1 MMSNALV
8 LILIAITLVTS
19 IYVARSLRIIGSKVT
34 EVLVQ
39 GRALEKKLATSQK
52 VLHQDSGALL
62 AKMNLLNLQIPGI
75 AEKDFNFILSLTSHP
90 ARFDALALA
99 LPELKKQV
107 LQPSE
112 IIVNIAHGDLNQLP
126 QSIRDL
132 AATGYI
138 VFNECADLGPG
149 KKLIPTIQL
158 YPNLPI
164 IVLDDDLIL
173 TPDLTLQL
181 MLEHHLY
188 PDSIIASRVH
198 RVTYASDGS
207 LEPFSAWE
215 KASDALAGPS
225 FDLLATSGA
234 GTLFPAGSLHPEA
247 LDEARYVELAF
258 HTDDLWWYFQG
269 RRNGTSVR
277 RLPGYRSLDFIPET
291 QEVGLW
297 QTGNKDR
304 NDINLKKLVDE
315 IGVHD
320 GN

>member
-1 MMSNALV
+1 MNTSLLV
-8 LILIAITLVTS
+8 L
-19 IYVARSLRIIGSKVT
+19 VALSVAALTFYSVRSLRTIGSKVT

-39 GRALEKKLATSQK
+39 GRVLEKKIASSEK
-52 VLHQDSGALL
+52 KLHADSGAVL
-62 AKMNLLNLQIPGI
+62 AKLNLLNLQIPGM
-75 AEKDFNFILSLTSHP
+75 AEKDFNYILSLTSHP

-107 LQPSE
+107 LQPTE
-112 IIVNIAHGDLNQLP
+112 IILNIAHQDMNQLP
-126 QSIRDL
+126 QSVRDL
-132 AATGYI
+132 AASGCI
-138 VFNECADLGPG
+138 IINECADLGPG
-149 KKLIPTIQL
+149 KKLIPTL
-158 YPNLPI
+158 KRYPGVPVI
-164 IVLDDDLIL
+164 AIDDDLLL

-188 PDSIIASRVH
+188 PGSIIASRVH
-198 RVTYASDGS
+198 RVTYAQDGL

-215 KASDALAGPS
+215 KASDSLLGPS
-225 FDLLATSGA
+225 FDLMATSGA
-234 GTLFPAGSLHPEA
+234 GTLFPAGALHADA
-247 LDEARYVELAF
+247 LDEARYCELAF

-269 RRNGTSVR
+269 RRNGTPVR
-277 RLPGYRSLDFIPET
+277 RLPGHRALEFIPET

-304 NDINLKKLVDE
+304 NDVNFAKLVQE

>member
-52 VLHQDSGALL
+52 DLHQDSGALL

-198 RVTYASDGS
+198 RVTYTSDGS

>member
-1 MMSNALV
+1 MVNSLIIL
-8 LILIAITLVTS
+8 LILISLAIS
-19 IYVARSLRIIGSKVT
+19 IYAVRSLRTIGRKMT
-34 EVLVQ
+34 EVLAKE
-39 GRALEKKLATSQK
+39 RALEKKIAASQK
-52 VLHQDSGALL
+52 TLHQDNGVLL
-62 AKMNLLNLQIPGI
+62 AKLNLLNLQIPGV
-75 AEKDFNFILSLTSHP
+75 ADKDFNFILSLTSHP

-99 LPELKKQV
+99 LPELKRQV
-107 LQPSE
+107 LQPRE
-112 IIVNIAHGDLNQLP
+112 IILNIAQSDIAQLP
-126 QSIRDL
+126 QSIREL
-132 AATGYI
+132 AAIGEI
-138 VFNECADLGPG
+138 VINECADLGPG
-149 KKLIPTIQL
+149 KKLIPTLKL
-158 YPNLPI
+158 YPSMPI
-164 IVLDDDLIL
+164 IVVDDDLIL

-198 RVTYASDGS
+198 RVTYAPDGS

-215 KASDALAGPS
+215 KGFDGPLPPS

-234 GTLFPAGSLHPEA
+234 GTLFPAGSLHPDA
-247 LDEARYVELAF
+247 LDEARYIELAF

-269 RRNGTSVR
+269 RRNGTTVR
-277 RLPGYRSLDFIPET
+277 RLPGHRSLDFIPET

-297 QTGNKDR
+297 QTGNKNR

>member
-1 MMSNALV
+1 MSNAL
-8 LILIAITLVTS
+8 LLLLIAIILATS
-19 IYVARSLRIIGSKVT
+19 LYIIRSLRTIGSKLT
-34 EVLVQ
+34 EVLAQ
-39 GRALEKKLATSQK
+39 GRNLEKKIAHSQK
-52 VLHQDSGALL
+52 LLHQDSGALL
-62 AKMNLLNLQIPGI
+62 AKLNLLNLQIPGV
-75 AEKDFNFILSLTSHP
+75 AEKDFNYILSLTSHP

-107 LQPSE
+107 LQPTE
-112 IIVNIAHGDLNQLP
+112 IIVNIAHSDMAQLP

-138 VFNECADLGPG
+138 VINECADLGPG
-149 KKLIPTIQL
+149 KKLIPTVKL
-158 YPNLPI
+158 YPGMPI
-164 IVLDDDLIL
+164 IVVDDDLIL

-198 RVTYASDGS
+198 RVSYASDGS

-215 KASDALAGPS
+215 KASDALSGPS

-234 GTLFPAGSLHPEA
+234 GTLFPAGSLHADA
-247 LDEARYVELAF
+247 LDESRYVELAF

-277 RLPGYRSLDFIPET
+277 RLPGYRALEFIPET

-304 NDINLKKLVDE
+304 NDINFKKLVDE

-320 GN
+320 GNK

>member
-1 MMSNALV
+1 MNNLLLLLTFFVV
-8 LILIAITLVTS
+8 LISSGYS
-19 IYVARSLRIIGSKVT
+19 IRTLRIIGRKVS
-34 EVLVQ
+34 EIRNAQ
-39 GRALEKKLATSQK
+39 RELEKSQRAVAK
-52 VLHQDSGALL
+52 SDRQGSGVIL

-107 LQPSE
+107 LQPTE
-112 IIVNIAHGDLNQLP
+112 IILNIAHDDMKQLP

-138 VFNECADLGPG
+138 VINECADLGPG
-149 KKLIPTIQL
+149 KKLIPTLKL
-158 YPNLPI
+158 YPGMPI
-164 IVLDDDLIL
+164 IVIDDDLIL

-181 MLEHHLY
+181 MLEHRLY

-215 KASDALAGPS
+215 KASDALSGPT

-247 LDEARYVELAF
+247 LDEARYIELAF

-269 RRNGTSVR
+269 RRIGTAVR

-304 NDINLKKLVDE
+304 NDINFKKLVDE

-320 GN
+320 GK

>member
-1 MMSNALV
+1 MSNAL
-8 LILIAITLVTS
+8 LLLLIAITFVTS
-19 IYVARSLRIIGSKVT
+19 LYIIRSLRTIGSKLT

-39 GRALEKKLATSQK
+39 GRTLEKKIAQSQK
-52 VLHQDSGALL
+52 ALHQDSGALL
-62 AKMNLLNLQIPGI
+62 AKMNLLNLQVPGI
-75 AEKDFNFILSLTSHP
+75 AEKDFNYILSLTSHP

-99 LPELKKQV
+99 LPELKKQL
-107 LQPSE
+107 LQPTE
-112 IIVNIAHGDLNQLP
+112 IIVNIARSDIAQLP
-126 QSIRDL
+126 QSVRDL

-138 VFNECADLGPG
+138 VINECADLGPG
-149 KKLIPTIQL
+149 KKLIPTVKL
-158 YPNLPI
+158 YPGMPI
-164 IVLDDDLIL
+164 IVIDDDLIL

-188 PDSIIASRVH
+188 SDSIIASRVH
-198 RVTYASDGS
+198 RVTYAPDGS

-215 KASDALAGPS
+215 KASDALPGPS

-234 GTLFPAGSLHPEA
+234 GTLFPAGSLHPDA

-269 RRNGTSVR
+269 RRNGTTVR
-277 RLPGYRSLDFIPET
+277 RLPGYRSLEFIPET

-304 NDINLKKLVDE
+304 NDINFKKLVDE

-320 GN
+320 GNK

>member
-1 MMSNALV
+1 MSNAL
-8 LILIAITLVTS
+8 LIIFLAVTSLIS
-19 IYVARSLRIIGSKVT
+19 IYVVRSLRTIGSKVT
-34 EVLVQ
+34 EVLDQ
-39 GRALEKKLATSQK
+39 GRALEKKLNQSQK
-52 VLHQDSGALL
+52 LLHQDSGALL
-62 AKMNLLNLQIPGI
+62 GKLNLLNLQIPGM
-75 AEKDFNFILSLTSHP
+75 AGRDFNFILSLTSHP

-107 LQPSE
+107 LQPTE
-112 IIVNIAHGDLNQLP
+112 IIVNIAHADINQLP

-138 VFNECADLGPG
+138 IINECADLGPG
-149 KKLIPTIQL
+149 KKLIPTRKL
-158 YPNLPI
+158 YPGMPI
-164 IVLDDDLIL
+164 IVVDDDLIL
-173 TPDLTLQL
+173 APDLTLQL
-181 MLEHHLY
+181 MLEHHLF

-198 RVTYASDGS
+198 RVSYAPDGS

-215 KASDALAGPS
+215 KGSDALLGPS

-269 RRNGTSVR
+269 RRNGTAVR
-277 RLPGYRSLDFIPET
+277 RLSGYRTLDFIPET
-291 QEVGLW
+291 QAAGLW
-297 QTGNKDR
+297 HTGNKDR
-304 NDINLKKLVDE
+304 NDINFKKLVDE

>member
-1 MMSNALV
+1 MSNS
-8 LILIAITLVTS
+8 LILSLIAITLVIS
-19 IYVARSLRIIGSKVT
+19 IYVIRSLRTIGSKIT

-39 GRALEKKLATSQK
+39 GRALDKKIATSQK
-52 VLHQDSGALL
+52 VLHQDSGVLL

-107 LQPSE
+107 LQPTE
-112 IIVNIAHGDLNQLP
+112 IIVNIAHDDMKQLP
-126 QSIRDL
+126 QSVRDL

-138 VFNECADLGPG
+138 VINESADLGPG
-149 KKLIPTIQL
+149 KKLIPAVKL
-158 YPNLPI
+158 YPTLPI
-164 IVLDDDLIL
+164 IVVDDDLIL

-188 PDSIIASRVH
+188 PDSIIASRTH
-198 RVTYASDGS
+198 HVTYAPDGS

-215 KASDALAGPS
+215 KGADGLAGPS
-225 FDLLATSGA
+225 FDLMATSGA
-234 GTLFPAGSLHPEA
+234 GTLFPARSLHPEA
-247 LDEARYVELAF
+247 FDEARYVELAF

-291 QEVGLW
+291 QDVGLW
-297 QTGNKDR
+297 KTGNKDR
-304 NDINLKKLVDE
+304 NDINFKKLVDE

-320 GN
+320 GNK

>member
-1 MMSNALV
+1 MSNTLI

-39 GRALEKKLATSQK
+39 GRALEKKIATSQK

-107 LQPSE
+107 LQPTE
-112 IIVNIAHGDLNQLP
+112 IIVNIAHGDIKQLP

-138 VFNECADLGPG
+138 VINECADLGPG
-149 KKLIPTIQL
+149 KKLIPTLKL
-158 YPNLPI
+158 YPGVPI
-164 IVLDDDLIL
+164 IVVDDDLIL

-181 MLEHHLY
+181 MLEHYLY

-198 RVTYASDGS
+198 RVTYAPDGS

-215 KASDALAGPS
+215 KASDSLAGPS
-225 FDLLATSGA
+225 LDLLATSGA
-234 GTLFPAGSLHPEA
+234 GTLFPAESLHPEA

-269 RRNGTSVR
+269 RRKGTAVR
-277 RLPGYRSLDFIPET
+277 RLPGYRTLDFIPET
-291 QEVGLW
+291 QAFGLW

-304 NDINLKKLVDE
+304 NDINFKKLVDE

>member
-39 GRALEKKLATSQK
+39 GRALEKKIATSQK

-62 AKMNLLNLQIPGI
+62 AKLNLLNLQIPGVL
-75 AEKDFNFILSLTSHP
+75 AKDFNYILSLTSHP

-112 IIVNIAHGDLNQLP
+112 IIVNIAHRDLNQLP

-138 VFNECADLGPG
+138 VINECADLGPG
-149 KKLIPTIQL
+149 KKLIPTLKL
-158 YPNLPI
+158 YPGMPI
-164 IVLDDDLIL
+164 IVVDDDLIL

-225 FDLLATSGA
+225 FDLVATSGA
-234 GTLFPAGSLHPEA
+234 GTLFPAESLHPEA

-269 RRNGTSVR
+269 RRNGTAVR
-277 RLPGYRSLDFIPET
+277 RLPGYRSLDFIPDT

>member
-1 MMSNALV
+1 MNNLLLVFTFFVV
-8 LILIAITLVTS
+8 LISSGYS
-19 IYVARSLRIIGSKVT
+19 IRTLRIIGRKVS
-34 EVLVQ
+34 EIRNAQ
-39 GRALEKKLATSQK
+39 RELEKSQRAVAK
-52 VLHQDSGALL
+52 SARQDSGAIL

-90 ARFDALALA
+90 ARFDALALV

-107 LQPSE
+107 LQPTE
-112 IIVNIAHGDLNQLP
+112 IILNIAHDDMKQLP

-138 VFNECADLGPG
+138 VINESADLGPG
-149 KKLIPTIQL
+149 KKLIPTLKL
-158 YPNLPI
+158 YPGMPI
-164 IVLDDDLIL
+164 IVIDDDLIL

-215 KASDALAGPS
+215 KGSDALLGPT

-234 GTLFPAGSLHPEA
+234 GTLFPAGSLHPEV

-269 RRNGTSVR
+269 RRNGTRVR
-277 RLPGYRSLDFIPET
+277 RLPGYRALDFIPET
-291 QEVGLW
+291 QDVGLW

-304 NDINLKKLVDE
+304 NDINFKKLVDE